1 MDPVFLCRTCFFF
14 GTDGSGKTGTGN
26 SSGGEWKRKTE
37 SLTDDQSVLV
47 GLILNGVSVIDDLI
61 EKSGLPANKVLS
73 CLTILEIKGI
83 IVRDL
88 SGNIELNKNFDE

>member
-1 MDPVFLCRTCFFF
+1 MALTEEMKQ
-14 GTDGSGKTGTGN
+14 SGLYREITAEMIYN
-26 SSGGEWKRKTE
+26 SRQYKDRKTKGARA
-37 SLTDDQSVLV
+37 LAW
-47 GLILNGVSVIDDLI
+47 